1 MASSRC
7 IARWRCEDMRRRG
20 SAIGIPAKIMGGK
33 TVDKQEFRERLIN
46 AVECELSYVQQFVDN
61 VEKGIAGIRNTDD
74 DAAIQAYAKSI
85 AYNKRMKVIHLERA
99 AAMLE
104 VVGCFVQDRDERTPL
119 TIRNRLKMFKARAGL
134 EDTEE

>member
-1 MASSRC
+1 MK
-7 IARWRCEDMRRRG
+7 E
-20 SAIGIPAKIMGGK
+20 
-33 TVDKQEFRERLIN
+33 QEFHERLIN
-46 AVECELSYVQQFVDN
+46 SVECELSYVQKFEDN

-104 VVGCFVQDRDERTPL
+104 VVGCFVQDRDDLAPL
-119 TIRNRLKMFKARAGL
+119 TIRSRLKMFKTRAGL
-134 EDTEE
+134 EETGE

>member
-7 IARWRCEDMRRRG
+7 IGRWQCEGMTRWG

-46 AVECELSYVQQFVDN
+46 SVECELSYVQQFEDN
-61 VEKGIAGIRNTDD
+61 VEKGITGIRSTDD
-74 DAAIQAYAKSI
+74 DAAIQAHAKSI
-85 AYNKRMKVIHLERA
+85 AYNKRMKMIHLERA

-104 VVGCFVQDRDERTPL
+104 VVGCFVQDRDELASL

-134 EDTEE
+134 VETEE

>member
-7 IARWRCEDMRRRG
+7 IARWRCEEMRRRD
-20 SAIGIPAKIMGGK
+20 SAIGIPAKIMGGE
-33 TVDKQEFRERLIN
+33 TVNKQEFHERLIN
-46 AVECELSYVQQFVDN
+46 AVECELSYVQQFEDN
-61 VEKGIAGIRNTDD
+61 AENGIAGIRSTDD
-74 DAAIQAYAKSI
+74 DAAIQAHAKSI

-104 VVGCFVQDRDERTPL
+104 VVGCFVQDRDEPTPL

>member
-7 IARWRCEDMRRRG
+7 IARWRCEDMRRRD
-20 SAIGIPAKIMGGK
+20 SAIGIPAKIMGGE
-33 TVDKQEFRERLIN
+33 TVNKQEFHERLIN
-46 AVECELSYVQQFVDN
+46 AVECELSYVQQFEDN
-61 VEKGIAGIRNTDD
+61 AEKGIAGIRSTDD
-74 DAAIQAYAKSI
+74 DAAIQAHAKSI

-104 VVGCFVQDRDERTPL
+104 VVGCFVQDRDEPTPL
-119 TIRNRLKMFKARAGL
+119 TIRNRLKMYKARAGL

>member
-7 IARWRCEDMRRRG
+7 IACWRCEDMRRRG
-20 SAIGIPAKIMGGK
+20 SAIGIPAKILGGE
-33 TVDKQEFRERLIN
+33 TVNKQEFHERLIN
-46 AVECELSYVQQFVDN
+46 AVECELSYIQQFEDN

-74 DAAIQAYAKSI
+74 DAAIQSHAKSI
-85 AYNKRMKVIHLERA
+85 AYNKRMKVIHIERA

-104 VVGCFVQDRDERTPL
+104 VVGCFVQDRDEPTPL

-134 EDTEE
+134 GETEE